1 MQLSIG
7 VNGSTGEGS
16 ACLDNLRRQG
26 GTSNRGGIVGLRT
39 SCSVYVR
46 RRDRCS
52 LLSNYQL
59 SASSSLNAA
68 QLSSGNSTS
77 QGQGLAGRNG
87 YVASDSRSSNGN
99 VAGNQSS
106 LDVSRSCTVQGN
118 FAVQLVLN
126 INNQQCNVGI
136 SSIAV
141 QLVDYVVEVSIA
153 ELVSLNDRA
162 GGLAFVCVG
171 VNVQN
176 YGISGDIVLVNAIK
190 GYLGLFVIY
199 ALNCA
204 FNSTEGSGN
213 VFNLAVRIDGGVAD
227 YSTLLRLETLDFF
240 SVTVTSS
247 APVHT
252 L

>member
-39 SCSVYVR
+39 SSQCIR
-46 RRDRCS
+46 QKKEIDCS

-199 ALNCA
+199 ALTA
-204 FNSTEGSGN
+204 PSTAPKE
-213 VFNLAVRIDGGVAD
+213 A
-227 YSTLLRLETLDFF
+227 
-240 SVTVTSS
+240 VTSS
-247 APVHT
+247 ISPSA
-252 L
+252 LMEE